1 MDLAHLSAL
10 RLLPSGL
17 ESREGERLPIVGL
30 LGERESSCVC
40 FGLALLGS
48 ALEPLPLFLMFSNNA
63 QATMQ
68 QWVAFSVMYNC
79 LGRNSHS

>member
-1 MDLAHLSAL
+1 
-10 RLLPSGL
+10 
-17 ESREGERLPIVGL
+17 
-30 LGERESSCVC
+30 
-40 FGLALLGS
+40 
-48 ALEPLPLFLMFSNNA
+48 LPLFLMFSNNA